1 MATTKKSATTK
12 SSTEI
17 VDTTEVEVLKNKQN
31 ADVQALIKQLEAMQK
46 ELAEMKEQTSQT
58 SPIAELSSTK
68 EKMITFINLTPG
80 SVMLRGSATRP
91 YEIEGRY
98 NSRTFTEMESKVIV
112 SQMGG
117 YLRDG
122 YVYIDDADF
131 VKEVGLSDA
140 YRNIMTPDALKGL
153 MSKTPEAIISA
164 YDLALDGQKKIILDM
179 IIEKKSKGE
188 NIDANILV
196 ELGKLSG
203 KDLVGIEAED

>member
-1 MATTKKSATTK
+1 MATTKKSVTAK
-12 SSTEI
+12 SSADI
-17 VDTTEVEVLKNKQN
+17 VDATEVKASKQKQEV
-31 ADVQALIKQLEAMQK
+31 DVQALLKQLEAMQK
-46 ELAEMKEQTSQT
+46 ELAEMKEQTSQV
-58 SPIAELSSTK
+58 SPMAELSSAK

-131 VKEVGLSDA
+131 VKEVGLGDA
-140 YRNIMTPDALKGL
+140 YRSIMTPDALKGL

>member
-1 MATTKKSATTK
+1 MATTKKSVTAK
-12 SSTEI
+12 SSADI
-17 VDTTEVEVLKNKQN
+17 VDATEVKASKQKQEV
-31 ADVQALIKQLEAMQK
+31 DVQALLKQLEAMQK
-46 ELAEMKEQTSQT
+46 ELAEMKEQTSQA
-58 SPIAELSSTK
+58 SPVVELSSAK

-131 VKEVGLSDA
+131 VKEVGLGDA
-140 YRNIMTPDALKGL
+140 YRSIMTPDALKGL

>member
-1 MATTKKSATTK
+1 MATTKKSTTTK
-12 SSTEI
+12 SSTDT
-17 VDTTEVEVLKNKQN
+17 VDTTEVKVPKDKQN
-31 ADVQALIKQLEAMQK
+31 VDVQALLKQLEAMQK

-58 SPIAELSSTK
+58 FPIAELSSTK

-112 SQMGG
+112 SQMGS

-140 YRNIMTPDALKGL
+140 YRSIMTPDALKGL

-164 YDLALDGQKKIILDM
+164 YELALDGQKKIILDM

>member
-12 SSTEI
+12 SSTDI
-17 VDTTEVEVLKNKQN
+17 VDTTEAKVSKDKQN
-31 ADVQALIKQLEAMQK
+31 VDVQALLKQLEAMQK
-46 ELAEMKEQTSQT
+46 ELAEMKEQT

>member
-1 MATTKKSATTK
+1 MATTKKNVTAK
-12 SSTEI
+12 SSTDI
-17 VDTTEVEVLKNKQN
+17 VDTAEVKVPKQKQDV
-31 ADVQALIKQLEAMQK
+31 DVQALLKQLEAMQK
-46 ELAEMKEQTSQT
+46 ELAEMKEQTSQA
-58 SPIAELSSTK
+58 SPIVESSSTK

-140 YRNIMTPDALKGL
+140 YRSIMTPDALKGL

-179 IIEKKSKGE
+179 IIERKSKGE

>member
-12 SSTEI
+12 SSTDM
-17 VDTTEVEVLKNKQN
+17 VDTTEVKVSKDKQN
-31 ADVQALIKQLEAMQK
+31 VDVQALLKQLEAMQK
-46 ELAEMKEQTSQT
+46 ELAEMKEQTSQA
-58 SPIAELSSTK
+58 SPVVELSSAK

-131 VKEVGLSDA
+131 VKEVGLGDA
-140 YRNIMTPDALKGL
+140 YRSIMTPDALKGL

-188 NIDANILV
+188 KIDANILV

>member
-1 MATTKKSATTK
+1 MATTKKNVTAK
-12 SSTEI
+12 SPTDI
-17 VDTTEVEVLKNKQN
+17 VDATEVKASKQKQET
-31 ADVQALIKQLEAMQK
+31 DVQALLKQLEAMQK
-46 ELAEMKEQTSQT
+46 ELAEMKEQTSQV
-58 SPIAELSSTK
+58 SPMAELSSAK

-131 VKEVGLSDA
+131 VKEVGLGDA
-140 YRNIMTPDALKGL
+140 YRSIMTPDALKGL

>member
-12 SSTEI
+12 SSTDM
-17 VDTTEVEVLKNKQN
+17 VDTTEVKVSKDKQN
-31 ADVQALIKQLEAMQK
+31 VDVQALLKQLEAMQK
-46 ELAEMKEQTSQT
+46 ELAEMKEQTSQA
-58 SPIAELSSTK
+58 SPVVELSSAK

-131 VKEVGLSDA
+131 VKEVGLGDA
-140 YRNIMTPDALKGL
+140 YRSIMTPDALKGL

>member
-12 SSTEI
+12 SSTDI
-17 VDTTEVEVLKNKQN
+17 VDTTEAKVPKDKQN
-31 ADVQALIKQLEAMQK
+31 VDVQALLKQLEAMQK
-46 ELAEMKEQTSQT
+46 ELAEMKEQT

-179 IIEKKSKGE
+179 IIERKSKGE

-196 ELGKLSG
+196 ELGKMSG

>member
-1 MATTKKSATTK
+1 MATTKKSVTAK
-12 SSTEI
+12 SSADI
-17 VDTTEVEVLKNKQN
+17 VDATEVKASKQKQEV
-31 ADVQALIKQLEAMQK
+31 DVQALLKQLEVMQK
-46 ELAEMKEQTSQT
+46 ELAEMKEQTSQA
-58 SPIAELSSTK
+58 SPMVELSSTK

-140 YRNIMTPDALKGL
+140 YRSIMTPDALKGL

>member
-12 SSTEI
+12 SSTDI
-17 VDTTEVEVLKNKQN
+17 VDTTEVKVSKDKQN
-31 ADVQALIKQLEAMQK
+31 ADVQALLKQLEAMQK
-46 ELAEMKEQTSQT
+46 ELAEMKEQTVQT
-58 SPIAELSSTK
+58 SPVAELSSTK

>member
-1 MATTKKSATTK
+1 MATTKKNVTAK
-12 SSTEI
+12 SPTDI
-17 VDTTEVEVLKNKQN
+17 VDATEVKASKQKQEV
-31 ADVQALIKQLEAMQK
+31 DVQALLKQLEAMQK
-46 ELAEMKEQTSQT
+46 ELAEMKEQTSQV
-58 SPIAELSSTK
+58 SPTAELSSAK

-131 VKEVGLSDA
+131 VKEVGLGDA
-140 YRNIMTPDALKGL
+140 YRSIMTPDALKGL

>member
-12 SSTEI
+12 SSTDM
-17 VDTTEVEVLKNKQN
+17 VDTTEVKASKQKQEV
-31 ADVQALIKQLEAMQK
+31 DVQALLKQLEAMQK
-46 ELAEMKEQTSQT
+46 ELAKMKEQTSQV
-58 SPIAELSSTK
+58 SPMAELSSAK

-131 VKEVGLSDA
+131 VKEVGLGDA
-140 YRNIMTPDALKGL
+140 YRSIMTPDALKGL

>member
-1 MATTKKSATTK
+1 MATTKKSTTTK
-12 SSTEI
+12 SSTDT
-17 VDTTEVEVLKNKQN
+17 VDTTEVKVPKDKQN
-31 ADVQALIKQLEAMQK
+31 VDVQALLKQLEAMQK

-58 SPIAELSSTK
+58 FPIAELSSTK

-131 VKEVGLSDA
+131 VKEVGLGDA

-203 KDLVGIEAED
+203 KELVGIEAED

>member
-12 SSTEI
+12 SSTDM
-17 VDTTEVEVLKNKQN
+17 VDTTEVKVSKDKQN
-31 ADVQALIKQLEAMQK
+31 VDVQALLKQLEAMQK

>member
-12 SSTEI
+12 SSTDM
-17 VDTTEVEVLKNKQN
+17 VDTTEVKASKQKQEV
-31 ADVQALIKQLEAMQK
+31 DVQALLKQLEAMQK
-46 ELAEMKEQTSQT
+46 ELAEMKEQTSQA
-58 SPIAELSSTK
+58 SPVVELSSAK

-131 VKEVGLSDA
+131 VKEVGLGDA
-140 YRNIMTPDALKGL
+140 YRSIMTPDALKGL

>member
-1 MATTKKSATTK
+1 MATTKKNVTAK
-12 SSTEI
+12 SSADI
-17 VDTTEVEVLKNKQN
+17 VDATEVKASKQKQEV
-31 ADVQALIKQLEAMQK
+31 DVQALLKQLEAMQK
-46 ELAEMKEQTSQT
+46 ELAEMKEQTSQA
-58 SPIAELSSTK
+58 SPVVELSSAK

-131 VKEVGLSDA
+131 VKEVGLGDA
-140 YRNIMTPDALKGL
+140 YRSIMTPDALKGL